1 MAEVD
6 LVCRRGSTLVI
17 VEVKRRLGGGR
28 PALQALT
35 PRQAT
40 RLVRASHHLRAGAPW
55 ARALRV
61 DLVAID
67 GVHVHHVADAVSC
80 VPEDVLRGLR

>member
-17 VEVKRRLGGGR
+17 VEVKRRLGGGC

-35 PRQAT
+35 PQQAT

-55 ARALRV
+55 ARTLRV

-67 GVHVHHVADAVSC
+67 GVRIHHVPDAISG
-80 VPEDVLRGLR
+80 VPDDVLRGLR